1 MCTSVLEEHAS
12 SIFTYVR
19 ADAGGGGILV
29 KRRLSTILD
38 VISIGESLIVI
49 LTNVRTFRPALQSY
63 VGTYVVFLLILH
75 RTWLLYHIQS
85 LYLPGYHMT
94 FAVLG
99 MEQ

>member
-1 MCTSVLEEHAS
+1 MSGL
-12 SIFTYVR
+12 F
-19 ADAGGGGILV
+19 IL
-29 KRRLSTILD
+29 
-38 VISIGESLIVI
+38 
-49 LTNVRTFRPALQSY
+49 ALQSY

-75 RTWLLYHIQS
+75 RAWQVYHIES